1 MLDTAIDIGAALKV
15 RRTRSRDGF
24 FLTGGELKAVTELVE
39 KSKMDIWFGEV
50 REFLTSGDS
59 TKLVHLVKNKNTGRF
74 VGVKS
79 AVKWLLEGVADVQD
93 FVSPRKA
100 RTLMRLAVTL
110 GLYDIAGRMLAS
122 RIDRRMKKGP
132 AK

>member
-15 RRTRSRDGF
+15 RRTRSRGGF
-24 FLTGGELKAVTELVE
+24 FLTGGELEAVAELVE

-59 TKLVHLVKNKNTGRF
+59 TKLVHLVKNKDTGRF

-79 AVKWLLEGVADVQD
+79 AVKWLLEGVTDVQD

-110 GLYDIAGRMLAS
+110 GLYDIAGRMPAS

>member
-24 FLTGGELKAVTELVE
+24 FLTDGELKAVAELVE

-79 AVKWLLEGVADVQD
+79 AVKWLLESVTDVQD

-110 GLYDIAGRMLAS
+110 GLYDIAGRMPAS

>member
-24 FLTGGELKAVTELVE
+24 FLTDGELKAVAELVE

-79 AVKWLLEGVADVQD
+79 AVKWLLESVTDVQD

>member
-24 FLTGGELKAVTELVE
+24 FLTGGELKAVAELVE

-79 AVKWLLEGVADVQD
+79 AVKWLLEGATDVQD